1 MSTSYELGRMFYYGE
16 HSDSMAV
23 CRLADEKLIDNMVK
37 ALDNQYVSAALTKEA
52 KEVILSVISTHISLK
67 SRVLSARQKDLK
79 DGTHNISSNIELASM
94 FYYHE
99 NNTDTALSRLAD
111 EELIGNLI
119 NLLNNHDMMVMLSK
133 SDLDNTI
140 NAVAFHVNAK
150 AQIVRVRQEELIKT
164 NSRKNYSI

>member
-1 MSTSYELGRMFYYGE
+1 MSTSYELGRMFYFSE
-16 HSDSMAV
+16 HGDSMAV

-37 ALDNQYVSAALTKEA
+37 ALENQYVSAALTKEA

-67 SRVLSARQKDLK
+67 SRILSARQKDLK

-111 EELIGNLI
+111 EELIANLI

-133 SDLDNTI
+133 SDLDNTV

-164 NSRKNYSI
+164 NGRKNYSI